1 MEDPLFRRIR
11 RHASQ
16 KLKHPDNMSRDDLL
30 DHYKSYLRLEEE
42 MILRNHRKGDSG
54 LRVAQSRS
62 IVIDVLIENLFNQAL
77 ASYSAEHGDP
87 PCPIAVLALG
97 GYGRAELCP
106 YSDVDIMFLY
116 PDRVRSQKL
125 SPFLKSITDMVLY
138 ILWDVGLKTGHST
151 RTIKDT
157 IKEAKLNIE
166 TKNSQL
172 EARLIIG
179 EDQLFSKFTQSYRNY
194 CRKDSPQAY
203 IKTRLEEQKT
213 RRSRYGNTVFMQE
226 PDIKNGVGGLRD
238 YQNILWMACTKLDV
252 KSIEELSAQNYLH
265 KDEYKKFTTAYDF
278 LLRVRNEL
286 HFQSK
291 RSTDLFDLEKQPLV
305 ALNLGYKQHDI
316 FKRVETFMR
325 DYYSHAR
332 NIYLISK
339 ILEKRL
345 ALTKN
350 YKVSFKSLLEAHQY
364 SQKKQID
371 GFILNGK
378 TISYEKETVFEED
391 AERLIR
397 VFRHSQQFRASLD
410 FDLENLI
417 RTSLHLITKKVI
429 NSRSANR
436 SFRSVLQSL
445 GEVFPS
451 LSKMHELG
459 VLERF
464 MPEFSGLTCL
474 VQHEYYHRYTADIHT
489 LNTISELDQVF
500 KNESK
505 IVEKYHHQLHK
516 TDTPGLL
523 YLIILLHDIGKSSG
537 IPGHAIRSAEMATG
551 ILDRLGISSEHKDLT
566 LFIIINHLEMGRY
579 SRHFDID
586 DPQTARAF
594 AEKIGDIDRL
604 RYLYVHTYCDARGT
618 SFNLWNSYKDML
630 HTALLENTIEL
641 LGGTSGDWPG
651 IDLNRTLTAKDSIR
665 ELITDISDEEI
676 TAHYDLLPEQYFK
689 YTSKQDIALHLR
701 MINNLLQHISEADSV
716 QTLIPVIEWHDD
728 VDLSM
733 TVVHIVTW
741 DRAGLFYKLAG
752 AFSAA
757 RLNILSSK
765 AISRSDHI
773 LIDTFYVCEP
783 EGGVVQNK
791 HAKSKFHKFLEE
803 ALLHNKNL
811 MPDIRHQSKK
821 YTKSPLLNDEK
832 QLQAQL
838 PSNVDVYHESSLQR
852 TIIEVHAN
860 DQIGLLYRITKA
872 IFEHGFDITFARI
885 STECGVAVD
894 TFYIEYI
901 NQEQPEDTAQL
912 LALRETLNNIVSHDT
927 GKVRP

>member
-1 MEDPLFRRIR
+1 MEDPLLRRIR
-11 RHASQ
+11 LHASQ
-16 KLKHPDNMSRDDLL
+16 KLKHPDNLTRVDLL
-30 DHYKSYLRLEEE
+30 DHYKSYLRLEKK

-77 ASYSAEHGDP
+77 ASYIAEHGDP

-116 PDRVRSQKL
+116 PDRVRSKKL
-125 SPFLKSITDMVLY
+125 SQFLKAVTDMVLY
-138 ILWDVGLKTGHST
+138 ILWDLSLKVGHST

-179 EDQLFSKFTQSYRNY
+179 EDKLFSKFTQSYRNY
-194 CRKDSPQAY
+194 CRKNSPQAY
-203 IKTRLEEQKT
+203 IQTRLEEQKE
-213 RRSRYGNTVFMQE
+213 RRNRYGNTVFMQE

-252 KSIEELSAQNYLH
+252 KSIEELSAQDYLH
-265 KDEYKKFTTAYDF
+265 KNEYQKFTAAYDF

-291 RSTDLFDLEKQPLV
+291 RSTDLLDLEKQPLV
-305 ALNLGYKQHDI
+305 ALHLGYKQHDI
-316 FKRVETFMR
+316 FERVEAFMR

-339 ILEKRL
+339 TLEKRL
-345 ALTKN
+345 TLTQN

-371 GFILNGK
+371 GFILSGK

-397 VFRHSQQFRASLD
+397 IFRHGQQFHATLD

-417 RTSLHLITKKVI
+417 RASIHLITKKII
-429 NSRSANR
+429 NSPSANR
-436 SFRSVLQSL
+436 SFRSILQSL
-445 GEVFPS
+445 GDVFPA
-451 LSKMHELG
+451 LSIMHELG

-505 IVEKYHHQLHK
+505 IVEKYNHQLHE

-523 YLIILLHDIGKSSG
+523 YLILLLHDIGKSSG
-537 IPGHAIRSAEMATG
+537 IPGHANRSADMAAD
-551 ILDRLGISSEHKDLT
+551 ILDRLGIGSEHKDLI

-579 SRHFDID
+579 SRHFDIE
-586 DPQTARAF
+586 DPQTALAF
-594 AEKIGDIDRL
+594 ADKIGDLNRL

-641 LGGTSGDWPG
+641 LGGTPADRPG
-651 IDLNRTLTAKDSIR
+651 IDLNKTITAKDSIR

-689 YTSKQDIALHLR
+689 YNSKQDIALHLR
-701 MINNLLQHISEADSV
+701 MINNLLKHISEADSA

-752 AFSAA
+752 AFSVAG
-757 RLNILSSK
+757 LNILSSK
-765 AISRSDHI
+765 AISRNDHI
-773 LIDTFYVCEP
+773 LIDTFYVCELD
-783 EGGVVQNK
+783 GGVVQNK
-791 HAKSKFHKFLEE
+791 KAKSKFHKFLEE

-811 MPDIRHQSKK
+811 MPDIRNQSKK
-821 YTKSPLLNDEK
+821 HTKSPLLNNER
-832 QLQAQL
+832 QLQVQL

-885 STECGVAVD
+885 STERGVAVD
-894 TFYIEYI
+894 TFYIEYA
-901 NQEQPEDTAQL
+901 NQPQPEDTAHL
-912 LALRETLNNIVSHDT
+912 LALREALNNIVSHDT
-927 GKVRP
+927 EKVQS